1 MNQLVLAAATALLI
15 TAAAAFPFPGPFP
28 GPVDEVEEA
37 AEATPRQERTVNI
50 LRRRLG
56 RDEVSGESLYRIM
69 VQPRGGGAIS
79 LKQACSQMG
88 IHA

>member
-15 TAAAAFPFPGPFP
+15 AAAAAFPFPGPFP

-56 RDEVSGESLYRIM
+56 RDEVSGESLFTALWSK
-69 VQPRGGGAIS
+69 PRAGVPSA
-79 LKQACSQMG
+79 
-88 IHA
+88 